1 APPATIAESLGRPSD
16 SLDSASSPSSAT
28 TASTE
33 STVSLSTST
42 SSPEGSG
49 QITISSDPDAAEIFV
64 DGKFVGNTPATLKLS
79 AGPHL
84 FLLKS
89 PSRQDYSRTVEVPK
103 SSKLT
108 LKALFD
114 PLPQSGTK

>member
-1 APPATIAESLGRPSD
+1 M
-16 SLDSASSPSSAT
+16 AS
-28 TASTE
+28 E
-33 STVSLSTST
+33 STVYFPAAT